1 MVAPGGP
8 RASLPGVVY
17 LGAQLD
23 PKVSGKANLWPFL
36 LACSFQQ
43 QESSLPCSPSPRA
56 QQSDKIKLW
65 PHCLQAPSSSAA
77 QAVPASSRQYG
88 FLSQQ
93 QIAQHGLGDHHS

>member
-43 QESSLPCSPSPRA
+43 QESSLPCSPSPRE
-56 QQSDKIKLW
+56 
-65 PHCLQAPSSSAA
+65 HRQAAVGLASQPAA
-77 QAVPASSRQYG
+77 QLLAIEHRERG
-88 FLSQQ
+88 
-93 QIAQHGLGDHHS
+93 